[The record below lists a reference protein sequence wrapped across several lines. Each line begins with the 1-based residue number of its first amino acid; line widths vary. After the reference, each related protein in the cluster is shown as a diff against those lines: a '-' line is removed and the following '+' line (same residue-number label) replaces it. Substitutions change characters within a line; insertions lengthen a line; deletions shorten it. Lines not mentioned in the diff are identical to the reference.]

1 MSDSGWLSLE
11 TDHEALRH
19 NMRRFR
25 AMTAPETRLL
35 AVVKADG
42 YGHGLL
48 CSSRAFLEGGADM
61 LGVHAIDEAVAL
73 RDGGIAAPVL
83 VLGPVTRDGMVLAA
97 QHGVDLTVGSLVAA
111 DLVASMADPAHPLRI
126 HLKVETGVNRQG
138 FVEAELDDALSLL
151 VDTPGLD
158 LVGVSSHFADLE
170 DTTDRSWADQQTTRF
185 EAWLK
190 TLADR
195 GLDGLARH
203 MSCSAAAILMPST
216 HRDIVRVGISGY
228 GVWPSRVTRV
238 CASATQERDLELKP
252 AVTWSCGISQIRDVP
267 TGETVGYGRRWQ
279 AETDSRIAILPV
291 GYSDG
296 YPRRTSQPLH
306 VLVRGR
312 RAPVRGRVCMN
323 LTMIDVTHI
332 PEAVA
337 GDAAV
342 LLGAQGDER
351 ITAEQVAEWL
361 GTIPYEIL
369 TLPGPTWRRTV
380 KTTPARI

>member
-19 NMRRFR
+19 NMSRFR
-25 AMTAPETRLL
+25 AMTASETRLL

-48 CSSRAFLEGGADM
+48 FSARAFLEGGADM
-61 LGVHAIDEAVAL
+61 LGVHTIEEAVDL
-73 RDGGIAAPVL
+73 RDDGIATPLL
-83 VLGPVTRDGMVLAA
+83 VLGPVTRDGAVSAA
-97 QHGVDLTVGSLVAA
+97 RLGVDLTVGSLVAA
-111 DLVASMADPAHPLRI
+111 GLVASIADPAHPLRI

-138 FVEAELDDALSLL
+138 LLETELDDALSLL
-151 VDTPGLD
+151 ADMPGLD

-170 DTTDRSWADQQTTRF
+170 DTTDRSWADKQTERF
-185 EAWLK
+185 EAWLAA
-190 TLADR
+190 LSDR
-195 GLDGLARH
+195 GLGGLARH

-216 HRDIVRVGISGY
+216 HRDIVRVGVSGY

-238 CASATQERDLELKP
+238 CANATQASDLELKP

-267 TGETVGYGRRWQ
+267 AGETVGYGRWWQ

-312 RAPVRGRVCMN
+312 RAPVRGRICMN
-323 LTMIDVTHI
+323 LTMVDVTHI
-332 PEAVA
+332 PEAEA

-351 ITAEQVAEWL
+351 ITAEQIAEWL
-361 GTIPYEIL
+361 GTIPYEVL
-369 TLPGPTWRRTV
+369 TLPGPTWRRTL